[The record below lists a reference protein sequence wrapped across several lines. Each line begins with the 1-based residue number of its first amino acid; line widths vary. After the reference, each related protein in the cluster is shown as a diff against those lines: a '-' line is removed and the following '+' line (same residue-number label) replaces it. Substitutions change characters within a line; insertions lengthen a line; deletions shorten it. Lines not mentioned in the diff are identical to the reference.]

1 MLFPGCR
8 GGMNINRPGR
18 SPGKPHRRDD
28 RNEANLQAPRTHQ
41 DHGGASLGPGARR
54 SRLAESVS
62 TTTYGV
68 AGKSFVRTVGA
79 PIALPTSPPTYSQLN
94 FNHTSD
100 PAFSGGTVSTTQPTQ
115 VHAEAAVL
123 LRKPQG
129 GGSATVICDM
139 RVSGLDLSYRYK
151 ANLTDAAGVETVAT
165 LPVVG
170 SFSALPANAQN
181 NVGVRCWSPQRNDVT
196 IEKADMHAVFYA
208 NTPTQT
214 P

>member
-1 MLFPGCR
+1 MKRIFKRR
-8 GGMNINRPGR
+8 G
-18 SPGKPHRRDD
+18 
-28 RNEANLQAPRTHQ
+28 RTKITAALALALAL
-41 DHGGASLGPGARR
+41 GGAGYAV
-54 SRLAESVS
+54 AESVS

-139 RVSGLDLSYRYK
+139 RVSGLDLSYQYK

-165 LPVVG
+165 LPLVG